1 MSEELLIKRYPNRRL
16 YDTERSTYVSLENV
30 SEMVKR
36 GRMVKVIDAKTN
48 EDLTAFVLTQIV
60 VEEAKKKNI
69 LLPVPLLYLIIR
81 YGENLLSEFFESH
94 LEHIIEN
101 YLAFRNTFED
111 QFKNWL
117 EMGMDFTAMAEK
129 STASLSPFEPFFDM
143 FKPEKEKKKNN

>member
-16 YDTERSTYVSLENV
+16 YDTERSTYVSLDHV
-30 SEMVKR
+30 SEMVKK
-36 GRMVKVIDAKTN
+36 GRLVKIIDVKTN

-60 VEEAKKKNI
+60 VEEAKKNNI

-101 YLAFRNTFED
+101 YLALRNTFED
-111 QFKNWL
+111 QFKDWL
-117 EMGMDFTAMAEK
+117 ELGMDFTAMAEK
-129 STASLSPFEPFFDM
+129 TTAGLSPFEPFFDM
-143 FKPEKEKKKNN
+143 FKSEKVKKENT